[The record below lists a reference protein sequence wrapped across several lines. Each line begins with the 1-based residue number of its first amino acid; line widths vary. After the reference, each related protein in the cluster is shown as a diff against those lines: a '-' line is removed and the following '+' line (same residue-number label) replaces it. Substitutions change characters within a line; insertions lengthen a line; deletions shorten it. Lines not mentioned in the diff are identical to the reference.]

1 MGVSQEKMGRNE
13 LETVVIG
20 RCLGEFHC
28 KREQRSGALK
38 RIFLLPLVF
47 SVVTF
52 FMLVFYWKLI
62 CDSLV
67 M

>member
-1 MGVSQEKMGRNE
+1 MGRNE
-13 LETVVIG
+13 LETVIIG
-20 RCLGEFHC
+20 SCLGEFHC
-28 KREQRSGALK
+28 KRAEIWGFETN
-38 RIFLLPLVF
+38 FLLPLVF

-67 M
+67 L